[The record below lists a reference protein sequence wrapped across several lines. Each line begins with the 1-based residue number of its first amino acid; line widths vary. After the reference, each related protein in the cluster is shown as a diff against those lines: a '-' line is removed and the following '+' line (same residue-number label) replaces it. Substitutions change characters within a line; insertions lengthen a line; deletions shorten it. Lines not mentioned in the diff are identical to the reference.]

1 MDDKEWRT
9 GLDKYLELGYMSADW
24 YDQLNDYQKFT
35 VQSIKK
41 SIKRI
46 TDKKLKQN
54 GEYKTKEYL

>member
-54 GEYKTKEYL
+54 GEYYKS

>member
-1 MDDKEWRT
+1 MDDKEWRN